1 MKKTI
6 LTIVVL
12 FFLMSTFAFA
22 ESCNVPKFIK
32 KGAVI
37 NFHAGDLVEKNVKV
51 IEIDEKSCWIKISGQ
66 QYFSWVNLNT
76 MVGVTPKEE

>member
-6 LTIVVL
+6 LIIVVL
-12 FFLMSTFAFA
+12 SFLVSTSAFA

-37 NFHAGDLVEKNVKV
+37 SFYADFMEEDVKV
-51 IEIDEKSCWIKISGQ
+51 VEIDEKSCWIKISGQ
-66 QYFSWVNLNT
+66 KYYPWVNLNT
-76 MVGVTPKEE
+76 ILGVTPKRD